1 MADPLPT
8 ASSPATSLIPSEP
21 RLAGL
26 TEQWI
31 SFVNTIVDR
40 TLIRTYL
47 FAYIKAMMTCELP
60 DRLAIDSILPDMGKP
75 IGILDNAVAKS
86 GYLVGDQLTLAD
98 LNLLPI
104 FDRVILAPEGAEAL
118 AATAHLSLFREARCP
133 AEFSAHLINCR
144 SARARKTNAR
154 RSVRS
159 KAVASYHVEAHGRP
173 QHHSATAKQ

>member
-1 MADPLPT
+1 MCSVARDMADPLPT

-60 DRLAIDSILPDMGKP
+60 DRLAIDSILPDTGKQ

-118 AATAHLSLFREARCP
+118 AATAHLNRYFEKHAARP
-133 AEFSAHLINCR
+133 SFQRTSSTAGPPE
-144 SARARKTNAR
+144 RAKRTR
-154 RSVRS
+154 G
-159 KAVASYHVEAHGRP
+159 VA
-173 QHHSATAKQ
+173 